1 MKNRLK
7 IMEGTGDYMNKNQNI
22 RFNMDKESDI
32 MAWESI
38 HSKDVGER
46 FKSQNR
52 FVIEAIN
59 YYYERVMRIQEDP
72 YLETR
77 EKEDAFADRI
87 VGKVERKVLSN
98 LPALD
103 RTVKF
108 TVRLNMLNP
117 AHVTINKVLNELNL
131 DIFKSK
137 NQFFIDAATYY
148 IENYGQ
154 EELTQPKK
162 EKEPEFVSTEDM
174 EAIEERIRQAAKE
187 EARQEANKEVMT
199 MVGSLLAAIQTGGG
213 AMSVMNKADA
223 AMETGTKSISD
234 EESEDYEED
243 ETLVQSALRWMI
255 ND

>member
-1 MKNRLK
+1 
-7 IMEGTGDYMNKNQNI
+7 
-22 RFNMDKESDI
+22 
-32 MAWESI
+32 MAI
-38 HSKDVGER
+38 
-46 FKSQNR
+46 
-52 FVIEAIN
+52 
-59 YYYERVMRIQEDP
+59 
-72 YLETR
+72 
-77 EKEDAFADRI
+77 
-87 VGKVERKVLSN
+87 
-98 LPALD
+98 D

-162 EKEPEFVSTEDM
+162 EKEPEEEPEFVSTEDM

>member
-1 MKNRLK
+1 
-7 IMEGTGDYMNKNQNI
+7 
-22 RFNMDKESDI
+22 
-32 MAWESI
+32 MAI
-38 HSKDVGER
+38 
-46 FKSQNR
+46 
-52 FVIEAIN
+52 
-59 YYYERVMRIQEDP
+59 
-72 YLETR
+72 
-77 EKEDAFADRI
+77 
-87 VGKVERKVLSN
+87 
-98 LPALD
+98 D

-187 EARQEANKEVMT
+187 RLNLLSGQLTSTAGNKNYPS
-199 MVGSLLAAIQTGGG
+199 GAAQIAAPEGF
-213 AMSVMNKADA
+213 AM
-223 AMETGTKSISD
+223 G
-234 EESEDYEED
+234 
-243 ETLVQSALRWMI
+243 Q
-255 ND
+255 

>member
-1 MKNRLK
+1 
-7 IMEGTGDYMNKNQNI
+7 
-22 RFNMDKESDI
+22 
-32 MAWESI
+32 MAI
-38 HSKDVGER
+38 
-46 FKSQNR
+46 
-52 FVIEAIN
+52 
-59 YYYERVMRIQEDP
+59 
-72 YLETR
+72 
-77 EKEDAFADRI
+77 
-87 VGKVERKVLSN
+87 
-98 LPALD
+98 D

-162 EKEPEFVSTEDM
+162 EPEFVSTEDM
-174 EAIEERIRQAAKE
+174 KAIEERIRQAAKD

-199 MVGSLLAAIQTGGG
+199 MVGSLLAAIQAGGG

-243 ETLVQSALRWMI
+243 ETLVQSALRWMV

>member
-1 MKNRLK
+1 
-7 IMEGTGDYMNKNQNI
+7 
-22 RFNMDKESDI
+22 
-32 MAWESI
+32 MAI
-38 HSKDVGER
+38 
-46 FKSQNR
+46 
-52 FVIEAIN
+52 
-59 YYYERVMRIQEDP
+59 
-72 YLETR
+72 
-77 EKEDAFADRI
+77 
-87 VGKVERKVLSN
+87 
-98 LPALD
+98 D

-154 EELTQPKK
+154 EELTHPKK

-174 EAIEERIRQAAKE
+174 DAIEQRIRQAAKE

-199 MVGSLLAAIQTGGG
+199 MVGSLLAAIQAGGG
-213 AMSVMNKADA
+213 TMPVISPDNVAVGAV
-223 AMETGTKSISD
+223 TKSISD

-243 ETLVQSALRWMI
+243 EALVQNALGWMEK
-255 ND
+255 D

>member
-1 MKNRLK
+1 
-7 IMEGTGDYMNKNQNI
+7 
-22 RFNMDKESDI
+22 
-32 MAWESI
+32 MAI
-38 HSKDVGER
+38 
-46 FKSQNR
+46 
-52 FVIEAIN
+52 
-59 YYYERVMRIQEDP
+59 
-72 YLETR
+72 
-77 EKEDAFADRI
+77 
-87 VGKVERKVLSN
+87 
-98 LPALD
+98 D

-154 EELTQPKK
+154 EELTQQKK

-174 EAIEERIRQAAKE
+174 KAIEERIRQAAKE

-199 MVGSLLAAIQTGGG
+199 MVGSLLAAIQAGGG

-243 ETLVQSALRWMI
+243 ETLVQSALRWMV

>member
-1 MKNRLK
+1 
-7 IMEGTGDYMNKNQNI
+7 
-22 RFNMDKESDI
+22 
-32 MAWESI
+32 MAI
-38 HSKDVGER
+38 
-46 FKSQNR
+46 
-52 FVIEAIN
+52 
-59 YYYERVMRIQEDP
+59 
-72 YLETR
+72 
-77 EKEDAFADRI
+77 
-87 VGKVERKVLSN
+87 
-98 LPALD
+98 D

-174 EAIEERIRQAAKE
+174 DAIEQRIRQAAKE
-187 EARQEANKEVMT
+187 EARQEANKEMMT
-199 MVGSLLAAIQTGGG
+199 RVGSLLAAIQAGGG
-213 AMSVMNKADA
+213 TMLVISPDNVAVGAV
-223 AMETGTKSISD
+223 TKSISD

-243 ETLVQSALRWMI
+243 EALVQNALGWMEK
-255 ND
+255 D